1 MDRQSGKK
9 KQLEEKSTEDNSS
22 DAFYRQLI
30 LAQNAAFAHGAYIT
44 QSPFMAPELAVAYS
58 MLDPVYASYSAMMA
72 NPWNIA
78 GLCASA
84 ATTTSTTTTTAVS
97 SSSSGFLEAYSQI
110 STKKKSSSPKAKI
123 LTVPTINDES
133 KRDEATATSGSD
145 QNVSNDKPNKRKRK
159 SSPVRRVKAVSSS
172 KHDDSATLKTNY
184 SSLPSNNKAVKKQS
198 SRPSLSECLAKMTTC
213 VAASGHNLWSGASA
227 VNNTEGV
234 LDLSSKPQESD
245 DCQNS
250 ESLETQKTLNISEQT
265 ENDSDSL
272 NSGKGE
278 EIQSREQVE
287 IESKNTANGPTEEGN
302 EDNNNDKDDAE
313 KDCQVNDNIEEKL
326 PSCESQTHETVECDK
341 GEKLNL
347 ETSLETNDDN
357 YDPEMEEKVKEEE
370 ETLLKED
377 ENLSQNNKD
386 IAEVTDN
393 ETEKNCTYE
402 EVESESTLIKEKSIE
417 LTPVESTIIVDKEKE
432 DTEVC
437 KESSAPKKDMSKKQ
451 SNEIVKDISSLEQN
465 YNLETHDKKE
475 QVRES
480 IAAKNCGEG
489 NLILNITEPVI
500 VKKKKKKKKRKH
512 HKHEESNGE
521 EKKASIVL
529 KLPKEKIFKNDPY
542 AFDEDDEHTPTVQP
556 LTRPIHRNGTIHSRR
571 QREELKTSVSES
583 NETLAVSSS
592 SVTTTASHSQCGPN
606 HTKESSLPCYPA
618 TTTTTTTTTTT
629 AATTTTNLEEELDDN
644 KLLASINDILTDSER
659 KQQLQNDLKSFSEV
673 LEQLQQQHPPP
684 VTPPNTAP
692 SSSFPYTYSQQP
704 TVTYQSSYKTSNYT
718 NNENSGY
725 YNTYPSGAAPFPS
738 EMNCPR
744 RDAYYGQDT
753 HQNFQYNTSS
763 SYTGAYGTNYNNYPS
778 SVLPQQQIAYQ
789 GTSHRMGAG
798 SGAEQGSIQPI
809 RSAYYPQSPGSTSHI
824 SQHQQYFHPPNV
836 RNSNSMYNGNQQS
849 LLPQPSTN
857 LRPQGTAVRAKTC
870 LPLPTPPPST
880 QVYNESKLGTACSLQ
895 TSTELSSKVQSTSP
909 ISSGTSSTSVS
920 PDKNECSDAPATPVN
935 EESDLV
941 ERLRSNTQEEVP
953 SCNCLGSNTVYD
965 ERVEGPF
972 YTHLGAAQSIAGI
985 RKLFEERTGLTGN
998 AIRIEKI
1005 IYSGKEGKGT
1015 QGCPVSKWIIRR
1027 SSIEEKVLIIARPR
1041 VGHTCPQAVITVNIV
1056 VWEGV
1061 PSQQADELYDYLR
1074 QLLPVYGLQTDR
1086 RCGSNEQK
1094 TCACQGWK
1102 DDVGGA
1108 SFSFGCSWSMY
1119 YNGCKFARS
1128 QQPRKF
1134 RLKNESHETQLE
1146 HALQSLA
1153 SHLSPIYK
1161 QVAPDSFRNQTQFE
1175 KDGLDCRL
1183 GLDSGRPFSGVTACI
1198 DYCSHAHRDNHN
1210 MNNGSTVVVTLTKH
1224 RGLGKGPDEQLHVHP
1239 LCILDPTAEDGTR
1252 ESRLQQERDGS
1263 VNTLTKFEQIV
1274 RIRSTPTPCK
1284 KKRKLQQQEEKRK
1297 RGGDMPKKKAPT
1309 KAELEQ
1315 RMRMAH
1321 NLQMQMSSSGTG
1333 AQNFQSPSLVTANN
1347 PDYNNPYTQMSCGSG
1362 IFPQNSDG
1370 MDNRRWW
1377 NGSKTGDI
1385 NREDSLRWCE
1395 DFNTTEGDQSGHE
1408 EISYN
1413 EHLFLDE
1420 NIGGVALALG
1430 HGSVLLECAK
1440 REMHSTTAIR
1450 EPNRFHP
1457 TRISL
1462 VFYQHKNMNYARH
1475 GELQYQQKSE
1485 MWKKRREQQQQ
1496 QQQQQANELNAC
1508 KRNKS
1513 QTEQMANSI
1522 VRQSA
1527 EHCVVQSAS
1536 HIPRAPISHPPTLMN
1551 LHRQQNWNSAPPNA
1565 YGFWH

>member
-1 MDRQSGKK
+1 MDRQRGKK
-9 KQLEEKSTEDNSS
+9 KQIEETSSEENSS

-84 ATTTSTTTTTAVS
+84 PTATTTTTVS
-97 SSSSGFLEAYSQI
+97 TSGLLETYNHL
-110 STKKKSSSPKAKI
+110 STKKKTSSSKTKI
-123 LTVPTINDES
+123 LSVPSIGEDL
-133 KRDEATATSGSD
+133 KRDESTATSITE
-145 QNVSNDKPNKRKRK
+145 QNVINEKPLKRKRK
-159 SSPVRRVKAVSSS
+159 SSPVRRIKATPSSQLEEKS
-172 KHDDSATLKTNY
+172 DMTTTY
-184 SSLPSNNKAVKKQS
+184 SSMPLNKKTTKKSS

-227 VNNTEGV
+227 VHNTEGV
-234 LDLSSKPQESD
+234 LDLSSRTQEWEN
-245 DCQNS
+245 NS
-250 ESLETQKTLNISEQT
+250 SEKSQTKDFQEKQHVNDIPKDKDTNSNGHIAENPNCGINRKIQET
-265 ENDSDSL
+265 EN
-272 NSGKGE
+272 
-278 EIQSREQVE
+278 RP
-287 IESKNTANGPTEEGN
+287 ESPLSS
-302 EDNNNDKDDAE
+302 EDNNNDKDRHDI
-313 KDCQVNDNIEEKL
+313 VNDKSDFSSNGEPDNNSEDK
-326 PSCESQTHETVECDK
+326 CDDLK
-341 GEKLNL
+341 NL
-347 ETSLETNDDN
+347 EKNDDEQN
-357 YDPEMEEKVKEEE
+357 SFSEIIENPNA
-370 ETLLKED
+370 TLKNQE
-377 ENLSQNNKD
+377 SKD
-386 IAEVTDN
+386 DIVQIQ
-393 ETEKNCTYE
+393 
-402 EVESESTLIKEKSIE
+402 SE
-417 LTPVESTIIVDKEKE
+417 LTVNRENSENN
-432 DTEVC
+432 
-437 KESSAPKKDMSKKQ
+437 Q
-451 SNEIVKDISSLEQN
+451 LISHTN
-465 YNLETHDKKE
+465 P
-475 QVRES
+475 VRES
-480 IAAKNCGEG
+480 NENLLRLVNSSNKSEQDELPNSSYEPIAQEDTDG
-489 NLILNITEPVI
+489 NSFNTGSNTQEKRTTDEVKESKIRNNEKDTTISNSSETPI

-512 HKHEESNGE
+512 HKHEDSNND

-529 KLPKEKIFKNDPY
+529 KLPKEKILKNDPY
-542 AFDEDDEHTPTVQP
+542 AFDEDDDHTPLVQP
-556 LTRPIHRNGTIHSRR
+556 LSRPIHRNGILSSKKS
-571 QREELKTSVSES
+571 REEVKSVADCTQRVTISSSTVTSSTVSQSQCNSNHNKES
-583 NETLAVSSS
+583 NLT
-592 SVTTTASHSQCGPN
+592 
-606 HTKESSLPCYPA
+606 CYP
-618 TTTTTTTTTTT
+618 TTSTS
-629 AATTTTNLEEELDDN
+629 NLEEELDDN

-684 VTPPNTAP
+684 ISNP
-692 SSSFPYTYSQQP
+692 SSIASSFPYTYNQQP
-704 TVTYQSSYKTSNYT
+704 SVSYQSSYKTINYA
-718 NNENSGY
+718 NNENPGY
-725 YNTYPSGAAPFPS
+725 YNTYPSSGAASFQS
-738 EMNCPR
+738 EINCSR
-744 RDAYYGQDT
+744 RDSYYGEDP
-753 HQNFQYNTSS
+753 NFQYNTSS
-763 SYTGAYGTNYNNYPS
+763 SYTVGAYGNNYNYS
-778 SVLPQQQIAYQ
+778 SNMLPLQQMSYQ
-789 GTSHRMGAG
+789 APSHRIG
-798 SGAEQGSIQPI
+798 STSNSNEQVNILT
-809 RSAYYPQSPGSTSHI
+809 RNTYYPHSSSSSHI
-824 SQHQQYFHPPNV
+824 SQQQQYFHPASV
-836 RNSNSMYNGNQQS
+836 RNSNSVYNGQQTS
-849 LLPQPSTN
+849 HTQPSPSVLT
-857 LRPQGTAVRAKTC
+857 QGGSAHEKVS
-870 LPLPTPPPST
+870 LPLPVPPPSS
-880 QVYNESKLGTACSLQ
+880 QVCNESKVNTSFNHQVSSELTNKPQSNSPAPSAASSISL
-895 TSTELSSKVQSTSP
+895 T
-909 ISSGTSSTSVS
+909 
-920 PDKNECSDAPATPVN
+920 PDKNESDVQVN

-985 RKLFEERTGLTGN
+985 RKLFEERTGLTGK

-1027 SSIEEKVLIIARPR
+1027 SSMEEKVLIVARPR

-1061 PSQQADELYDYLR
+1061 PAQQADELYDYLR

-1153 SHLSPIYK
+1153 THLSPIYK

-1175 KDGLDCRL
+1175 KDGTDCRL
-1183 GLDSGRPFSGVTACI
+1183 GLESGRPFSGVTACI

-1224 RGLGKGPDEQLHVHP
+1224 RGLGKGVDEQLHVHP
-1239 LCILDPTAEDGTR
+1239 LCVLDPTAEDGTR
-1252 ESRLQQERDGS
+1252 ESRLQQEREGS
-1263 VNTLTKFEQIV
+1263 VSTLSKFEQIV
-1274 RIRSTPTPCK
+1274 RIRSTPAPCK
-1284 KKRKLQQQEEKRK
+1284 KKRKAQQEEKRK

-1321 NLQMQMSSSGTG
+1321 SLQLQMSTPTTPG
-1333 AQNFQSPSLVTANN
+1333 QSFTTHPEYS
-1347 PDYNNPYTQMSCGSG
+1347 NPYSQMACNTGNFSQPDTIDS
-1362 IFPQNSDG
+1362 Q
-1370 MDNRRWW
+1370 RWW
-1377 NGSKTGDI
+1377 NGCKSEPGRD
-1385 NREDSLRWCE
+1385 ESQRWCD
-1395 DFNTTEGDQSGHE
+1395 DFPSGDGNQTGHE
-1408 EISYN
+1408 DLAYN

-1440 REMHSTTAIR
+1440 REMHSTTALR

-1462 VFYQHKNMNYARH
+1462 VFYQHKNMNYPRH

-1485 MWKKRREQQQQ
+1485 IWKKRREQQQQ
-1496 QQQQQANELNAC
+1496 QQQKQAHEMNIYKQA
-1508 KRNKS
+1508 KRHHEPI
-1513 QTEQMANSI
+1513 TNS

-1527 EHCVVQSAS
+1527 DHCVVQSTSQTPRPNLS
-1536 HIPRAPISHPPTLMN
+1536 HSSSFMN
-1551 LHRQQNWNSAPPNA
+1551 LHQQNWNSAPPNA